1 MYTSESLEHVN
12 MLILKKNKVVDG
24 IKVAIQ
30 LTLKQGDL
38 PWIIQVGSKLSQG
51 PYMKREAIYKSREGD
66 E

>member
-30 LTLKQGDL
+30 LTLK
-38 PWIIQVGSKLSQG
+38 
-51 PYMKREAIYKSREGD
+51 
-66 E
+66 

>member
-1 MYTSESLEHVN
+1 MYTSESPEYVN
-12 MLILKKNKVVDG
+12 MLILKKNKIVDG

-38 PWIIQVGSKLSQG
+38 PWITQVGPKLSQG
-51 PYMKREAIYKSREGD
+51 PYMKREAKYKSREGD